1 MSVADSHV
9 VVVGASLAGT
19 RAVEA
24 LRHQGF
30 DGRITL
36 IGDEAHQPYD
46 RPPLSK
52 TLLAGKRTADQ
63 VRLHPDGDD
72 YASVLDVTM
81 MLGRRACSLDVDA
94 AEITLDGDE
103 RVGFDAL
110 VIATGSRARHLDHT
124 DHLPNVYVVRTLG
137 DCLRLQA
144 ALVVG
149 ARVVVVG
156 AGFIGA
162 EVAATAHSLG
172 CHVTVLEAAP
182 VPLER
187 QLGAIMG
194 TYCATVHARHGV
206 PLRVGVQVDEID
218 ANGVI
223 LAGGERIEADVVVV
237 GVGAVPNTEWLQD
250 SDVAVGDGVLC
261 DPFCRVRGSGAG
273 TLEGIVAAGDVARW
287 TNTLF
292 GEEMRIEHWTNAA
305 EMAEHAATTL
315 LADLNGDSTSLVPF
329 APVPYFWSDQYDIK
343 IQFLGRSTGHQEV
356 VVVDGSMESGKL
368 VALYR
373 RDNQLIG
380 ALGISR
386 VRQLM
391 SYRNLLATGASWE
404 EALTHAAQ

>member
-1 MSVADSHV
+1 MSVSDSHV

-36 IGDEAHQPYD
+36 IGDEVHQPYD

-52 TLLAGKRTADQ
+52 TLLSGKRTADQ
-63 VRLHPDGDD
+63 VRLRPDDSD
-72 YASVLDVTM
+72 YGSALDVTM
-81 MLGRRACSLDVDA
+81 MLGRRACALDVDA
-94 AEITLDGDE
+94 AELTLDGDE
-103 RVGFDAL
+103 RIGFDAL
-110 VIATGSRARHLDHT
+110 VVATGSRARRLAHTEHLK
-124 DHLPNVYVVRTLG
+124 NVHEVRTLD
-137 DCLRLQA
+137 DCLRLQK

-172 CHVTVLEAAP
+172 CEVTVLEAAP

-187 QLGAIMG
+187 QLGTVMG
-194 TYCATVHARHGV
+194 SFCATVHGRHGV

-218 ANGVI
+218 ASGVM
-223 LAGGERIEADVVVV
+223 LAGGERLEADVVVV
-237 GVGAVPNTEWLQD
+237 GVGAAPNTEWLD
-250 SDVAVGDGVLC
+250 GSDVAVGDGVIC
-261 DPFCRVRGSGAG
+261 DPFCRVRSAGAG

-287 TNTLF
+287 NNALF

-315 LADLNGDSTSLVPF
+315 LADLNADTSSLRPF

-343 IQFLGRSTGHQEV
+343 IQFLGRSTGHDEV
-356 VVVDGSMESGKL
+356 VVVDGSLEAGKL

-373 RDNQLIG
+373 RGDRLIG

-391 SYRNLLATGASWE
+391 SYRNLLANSASWE
-404 EALTHAAQ
+404 EALAHAAQ

>member
-1 MSVADSHV
+1 MSVADSHI

-30 DGRITL
+30 AGRITL
-36 IGDEAHQPYD
+36 IGDEVHQPYD

-52 TLLAGKRTADQ
+52 TLLSGKRTADQ
-63 VRLHPDGDD
+63 VRLRPDDSD
-72 YASVLDVTM
+72 YASALDVTM
-81 MLGRRACSLDVDA
+81 MLGRRACALDVDA
-94 AEITLDGDE
+94 AEVTLDGNE
-103 RVGFDAL
+103 HIGFDAL
-110 VIATGSRARHLDHT
+110 VIATGSRARRLAHTEHLS
-124 DHLPNVYVVRTLG
+124 NVHVVRTLD

-144 ALVVG
+144 ALVGG

-187 QLGAIMG
+187 QLGTVMG
-194 TYCATVHARHGV
+194 TFCATVHSRHGV
-206 PLRVGVQVDEID
+206 PLRVGVQVEQID

-223 LAGGERIEADVVVV
+223 LAGGERLEADVVVV
-237 GVGAVPNTEWLQD
+237 GVGAAPNTEWLEG
-250 SDVAVGDGVLC
+250 SDVALGDGVMC
-261 DPFCRVRGSGAG
+261 DPFCRVRGTGAG

-292 GEEMRIEHWTNAA
+292 GEEMRIEHWTNAS

-315 LADLNGDSTSLVPF
+315 LADLNGDTTALVPF

-343 IQFLGRSTGHQEV
+343 IQFLGRSTGHHEV
-356 VVVDGSMESGKL
+356 AIVDGSMEAGKL

-373 RDNQLIG
+373 RDHQLIG

-404 EALTHAAQ
+404 EALAHAAQ